1 SPVLAFVWAG
11 LATLLWVLALM
22 WLNLRLSFLGAA
34 IAVEGLSVRAGL
46 KRSWTLTGRGFWR
59 LLGQLALGYFLSNQL
74 VQLVISPLAIV
85 ISVALGLGLATTED
99 SAAAQAAIGLVSAA
113 LLLALSLISSAVLFA
128 YFSCLVTC
136 ASSSRR
142 CAPKAS
148 TSCSSAPRRSDDP
161 GSPLP
166 RLGAVDRTGHRPG
179 HRPRMGRER
188 TVETG
193 VLGSRSHTLGTDRP
207 LDLLPLGLA
216 GQCGPALELTVAA
229 PARRTRPGRDHRPR
243 RLARPPR

>member
-1 SPVLAFVWAG
+1 
-11 LATLLWVLALM
+11 
-22 WLNLRLSFLGAA
+22 
-34 IAVEGLSVRAGL
+34 
-46 KRSWTLTGRGFWR
+46 
-59 LLGQLALGYFLSNQL
+59 
-74 VQLVISPLAIV
+74 
-85 ISVALGLGLATTED
+85 
-99 SAAAQAAIGLVSAA
+99 
-113 LLLALSLISSAVLFA
+113 
-128 YFSCLVTC
+128 
-136 ASSSRR
+136 
-142 CAPKAS
+142 
-148 TSCSSAPRRSDDP
+148 
-161 GSPLP
+161 SPLP

-243 RLARPPR
+243 RLARPPRRPAPHRAAAVGLRPGRVPARTGAVA